1 MKLWS
6 AWAGFLFLVCACSN
20 SVDSGT
26 TERLDSTSIKPAVT
40 EPLDTST
47 TETSVKTADISPT
60 IGTDETV
67 NDFEL
72 TVTAPALVTSY
83 SQFKVSV
90 VSEEEIVDIQIVSDR
105 FVVLSATG
113 ESVSVVSPIIQQ
125 NETIDYS
132 VVVTT
137 MEGRSKTVA
146 LQI

>member
-83 SQFKVSV
+83 FWKEQMFALRLEAGIAVAAL
-90 VSEEEIVDIQIVSDR
+90 
-105 FVVLSATG
+105 VLSGLEALYTG
-113 ESVSVVSPIIQQ
+113 LLGVSFSDNAWEAIG
-125 NETIDYS
+125 
-132 VVVTT
+132 VVVAFFL
-137 MEGRSKTVA
+137 A
-146 LQI
+146 LGALFAAFML